1 LIVSDGRSGLAEATA
16 EFFAKAQWQRFTVHR
31 YRDAFYNVS
40 NDKVVEV
47 ASKLEEDRAL
57 EERSSTQANT

>member
-31 YRDAFYNVS
+31 YR
-40 NDKVVEV
+40 
-47 ASKLEEDRAL
+47 AL